1 MSIYLQSIG
10 QGASVLAIED
20 HVYANTALKL
30 AREQW
35 KKEAAHLFNLGLAA
49 AQVEIV
55 QTAKDSYH
63 QNRGMVVNIIP
74 PEFRNTCR
82 MIIFREAGFTSI
94 SVLGLCVILV
104 GAVVITA
111 VSLMDGAVGGW
122 VQSRWPHRTLAWAR
136 LDGVF
141 WLLRL
146 VNERERI
153 GSWKDGEVPV
163 TIVKEEK
170 LGVVEVVEGR
180 IGVSRVPSRLEG
192 GKELV
197 RVRGGSE
204 FGPVRDV

>member
-1 MSIYLQSIG
+1 
-10 QGASVLAIED
+10 
-20 HVYANTALKL
+20 
-30 AREQW
+30 
-35 KKEAAHLFNLGLAA
+35 
-49 AQVEIV
+49 
-55 QTAKDSYH
+55 
-63 QNRGMVVNIIP
+63 
-74 PEFRNTCR
+74 
-82 MIIFREAGFTSI
+82 
-94 SVLGLCVILV
+94 
-104 GAVVITA
+104 
-111 VSLMDGAVGGW
+111 MDGAVGGW